1 MFWLTLKRN
10 GSTVRLEFPGDDWVP
25 VMERVGQELNP
36 DYRDEARDRRFLE
49 VMEERK
55 KGKAASTRAK
65 AA

>member
-55 KGKAASTRAK
+55 KAASTGVESA
-65 AA
+65 